1 MKTRELLTAEQRAY
15 FYEVPE
21 YMDERDILRYYTIS
35 DEELQIINKQ
45 RGAANRL
52 GFAIQIAYLR
62 FPGRPLSANEKVP
75 DFIVH
80 TIAKQLRILPSAI
93 QNYAR
98 ERDTTRR
105 EHLIKIRNT
114 LGFRTFT
121 LKEYRELARWLLPT
135 AMKTDQGHLLV
146 EALITEMRKRKI
158 ILPAIYAIEHLAWA
172 VRERAYRKI
181 FKQLTRDLTP
191 SQCKQLDRLLSV
203 GKGYKYSYL
212 SWLRQPPGVV
222 SVRNFHKIMD
232 RIECIQKF
240 NLPLDNGREV
250 HQNRLLQMAREGSR
264 YSNQH
269 LSRFHE
275 RKRHTTL
282 MAFLIHIYAFLT
294 DQGIEMLEKLMGR
307 MFNRGEKIHKEHFQ
321 KDGKAIN
328 EKVRL
333 YVKIGKALIEA
344 KELEQ
349 DPFESLQS
357 IISWEQFVQSVEQA
371 EELARPAEFD
381 YLELL
386 DNHYGHFRK
395 FAPRLLRAYVFKASK
410 ASHTLFQALEM
421 LKEIN
426 LTGKRKIPETAP
438 MDFLKSKWFKH
449 VIKENGIDR
458 HYYEFGVFSELCNH
472 LRSGDMWVVGSRQ
485 YKDFEEYLLPQEKWN
500 ELKDTKQ
507 VPLTIPT
514 NMDQYLQERF
524 ELMEEQLSNVHH
536 LIQNQLL
543 PDVSI
548 YAEKIQIA
556 PLKKMIPDEVEDL
569 TRLIYNV
576 LPRIKLTELLVEVD
590 SWTHFSKHFAHLHT
604 QAEPKEKSVLFA
616 AILADGINLGLSKM
630 ADACPNI
637 SYTQLAWISDWY
649 IRDENYSKAL
659 GAITDFQHK
668 YPFSSY
674 WGDGSTSS
682 SDGQF
687 FRAGGQSSPL
697 AQVNAKHGRDPGLS
711 FYTHISDQYAPFY
724 VQVISSSEEA
734 PHIIDGLLYHETDLK
749 IEEHYTDAA
758 GFVDYVFA
766 MCHMLGFRFAPR
778 IKTFSKNKIYTFD
791 KPVKQPYL
799 EFMIGGTINTKKIRE
814 NWDDLLRLTSSVRNG
829 TVTASLIL
837 KKLAAYPRQNSL
849 SVTLREIGRIERTLY
864 TLEWLQSS
872 ELRRRVHVGLNKGE
886 AKHALARAVFFN
898 RLGEIRDRSYEDQ
911 LHRASGLQLLILAI
925 VLWNTVYI
933 SRAVDALRAKGV
945 DIPEE
950 YLQHISPLGW
960 EHITLTGD
968 YVWNLNQKTNFNNLR
983 PLRDKNPLK
992 K

>member
-1 MKTRELLTAEQRAY
+1 M
-15 FYEVPE
+15 
-21 YMDERDILRYYTIS
+21 
-35 DEELQIINKQ
+35 
-45 RGAANRL
+45 
-52 GFAIQIAYLR
+52 
-62 FPGRPLSANEKVP
+62 
-75 DFIVH
+75 
-80 TIAKQLRILPSAI
+80 
-93 QNYAR
+93 
-98 ERDTTRR
+98 
-105 EHLIKIRNT
+105 
-114 LGFRTFT
+114 
-121 LKEYRELARWLLPT
+121 
-135 AMKTDQGHLLV
+135 AMKTDTGHLLV

-158 ILPAIYAIEHLAWA
+158 ILPAIYAVEHLAWA
-172 VRERAYRKI
+172 TRERAHRRI
-181 FKQLTRDLTP
+181 FKQLTKGLT
-191 SQCKQLDRLLSV
+191 SFQCKQLDKLLNV
-203 GKGYKYSYL
+203 EKGYKYSYL
-212 SWLRQPPGVV
+212 SWLRQPSGVV
-222 SVRNFHKIMD
+222 SVKNFHKIMD
-232 RIECIQKF
+232 RLEFIQKL

-275 RKRHTTL
+275 CKRYATL

-307 MFNRGEKIHKEHFQ
+307 MFNRGEKIHKENFQ

-333 YVKIGKALIEA
+333 YAKVGKALIEA

-371 EELARPAEFD
+371 EELSRPAEFD

-395 FAPRLLRAYVFKASK
+395 FAPRLLRTYVFKASK

-438 MDFLKSKWFKH
+438 MNFLKSKWLKH

-472 LRSGDMWVVGSRQ
+472 LRSGDMWVVGSKQ
-485 YKDFEEYLLPQEKWN
+485 YKDFEEYLLPLEKWHKLRDKN
-500 ELKDTKQ
+500 Q
-507 VPLTIPT
+507 VPLTIST
-514 NMDQYLQERF
+514 NIDKYLQERF
-524 ELMEEQLSNVHH
+524 QLMKKQLSKVNH
-536 LIQNQLL
+536 LIENQLL
-543 PDVSI
+543 TDVAI
-548 YAEKIQIA
+548 YAEKIQVA
-556 PLKKMIPDEVEDL
+556 PLKKMIPDEVTDL

-576 LPRIKLTELLVEVD
+576 LPRIKLTELLIEVD
-590 SWTHFSKHFAHLHT
+590 SWTNFSKHFVHLHT
-604 QAEPKEKSVLFA
+604 QAAPKYKSVLFA

-637 SYTQLAWISDWY
+637 AYSQLAWISDWY

-659 GAITDFQHK
+659 GAVTDFQHK

-697 AQVNAKHGRDPGLS
+697 AQVNAKYGRDPGVS

-758 GFVDYVFA
+758 GFVDHVFA

-778 IKTFSKNKIYTFD
+778 IKTISKNKIYTFD
-791 KPVKQPYL
+791 KPTHQSHL
-799 EFMIGGTINTKKIRE
+799 DFMIGGTIQLKKIRE
-814 NWDDLLRLTSSVRNG
+814 NWDDLLRLISSVRNG

-849 SVTLREIGRIERTLY
+849 SVALREIGRIERTLY
-864 TLEWLQSS
+864 TLEWLQSP
-872 ELRRRVHVGLNKGE
+872 ELRRRVHIGLNKGE

-911 LHRASGLQLLILAI
+911 LHRASGLQLLISAI

-933 SRAVDALRAKGV
+933 SHAVDALRAKGV

-950 YLQHISPLGW
+950 HLQHISPLGW

-983 PLRDKNPLK
+983 PLRNKN
-992 K
+992 